1 LPGGWCNDGKSI
13 LVANIDRQTRKCEML
28 KISSEG
34 RVKTLIAGHNEN
46 FYRHLALSP
55 DGSLLI
61 YAVMEGKY
69 LGLFI
74 MPSAGGKSLP
84 LAVTKDGHTEGAAW
98 SPDGKKI
105 AFTRTQGRNF
115 DIWVM
120 DVNIKKIKRDLQK
133 PVRP

>member
-1 LPGGWCNDGKSI
+1 
-13 LVANIDRQTRKCEML
+13 ML
-28 KISSEG
+28 KISAKNGEI
-34 RVKTLIAGHNEN
+34 TPITGHNEN
-46 FYRHLALSP
+46 FYRHMALSP

-61 YAVMEGKY
+61 YAAMEDKY
-69 LGLFI
+69 LGLYI
-74 MPSAGGKSLP
+74 MPSDGGKSLP

-120 DVNIKKIKRDLQK
+120 EVDIEKIKSNLK
-133 PVRP
+133 

>member
-1 LPGGWCNDGKSI
+1 
-13 LVANIDRQTRKCEML
+13 ML
-28 KISSEG
+28 KVSEENGESSPIRG
-34 RVKTLIAGHNEN
+34 YNEN
-46 FYRHLALSP
+46 FYRHIALSP

-115 DIWVM
+115 DIWIM
-120 DVNIKKIKRDLQK
+120 DINIKKIKRDLQK

>member
-1 LPGGWCNDGKSI
+1 
-13 LVANIDRQTRKCEML
+13 ML
-28 KISSEG
+28 KVSAENGDIIP
-34 RVKTLIAGHNEN
+34 VTGHNEN

-61 YAVMEGKY
+61 YAAMEGKY
-69 LGLFI
+69 LGLYI
-74 MPSAGGKSLP
+74 MPSEGGRSLP
-84 LAVTKDGHTEGAAW
+84 LAVTKDGHTEGATW

-120 DVNIKKIKRDLQK
+120 DINIEKIKRELQIK
-133 PVRP
+133 